1 LVPLA
6 STSALAISAE
16 ARELHLRSTV
26 VDTHADTTQRLVSDS
41 FDLGA
46 RQTDGSVDIPRMRE
60 GGVGALFFAI
70 WVPGSVRG
78 ADAVRRAVEQIQAV
92 RRHAEMHP
100 SDLVLSRTAEDI
112 RRARA
117 AGRIAVLMGIEGGHM
132 INGDLDVL
140 ERYAAL
146 GARYMTLTHAVNT
159 ECADASTDK
168 PVHNGLSSFGA
179 HVVRDMNRLGMA
191 VDVSH
196 VSDKAFDD
204 VLGVSRAPVFA
215 SHSSCRALCDSPRNL
230 SDPMIRALAAKGG
243 VMQINFHV
251 GFLSQEFRRA
261 EQTHPELHVEVV
273 AKAKDRCG
281 ENEAC
286 KILESG
292 KMIREYVAKGR
303 FPRVEWTK
311 IVDHIDHAARI
322 AGVEHV
328 GLGSDFD
335 GACMPYGMEDVSA
348 LPQITEALLGR
359 GYSEVDIQKILG
371 GNTLR
376 FLEDVVS
383 AAEQVR
389 GTTV

>member
-1 LVPLA
+1 MPLA

-41 FDLGA
+41 FDLGT

-60 GGVGALFFAI
+60 GGVGGIFFAI

-92 RRHAEMHP
+92 RRHAEMHL
-100 SDLVLSRTAEDI
+100 SDLVLARTAEDI

-168 PVHNGLSSFGA
+168 PVHNGLSSFGEQ
-179 HVVRDMNRLGMA
+179 VVSEMNRLGMA

-204 VLGVSRAPVFA
+204 VLGASRAPVFA

-261 EQTHPELHVEVV
+261 EQTHPELQVEVA